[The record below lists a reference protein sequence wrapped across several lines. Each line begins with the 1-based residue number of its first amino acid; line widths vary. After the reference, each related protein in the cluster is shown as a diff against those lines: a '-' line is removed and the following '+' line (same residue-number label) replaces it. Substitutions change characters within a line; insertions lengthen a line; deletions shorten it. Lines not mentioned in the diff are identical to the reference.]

1 MSKLHLGGFVL
12 AAAVAAAGADYV
24 NQARQAGSPPAAF
37 GASAYVATISER
49 VLRREAA
56 PAAPA
61 VVARAAGTSGD
72 GGPKPAGTASG
83 AASGGMLGGL
93 FGGGA
98 EATRP
103 VPSAA
108 GFAGNCALLNGVRR
122 CSAGGD

>member
-1 MSKLHLGGFVL
+1 MSKLHLGGFV
-12 AAAVAAAGADYV
+12 VAAALAATGADYV
-24 NQARQAGSPPAAF
+24 NQARQAGSAPAAF
-37 GASAYVATISER
+37 GVSAYVATISAR
-49 VLRREAA
+49 VLRPEAA

-61 VVARAAGTSGD
+61 VVARAAGTSAD
-72 GGPKPAGTASG
+72 GEPKPAGAASG

-98 EATRP
+98 DNAKP
-103 VPSAA
+103 VASAA